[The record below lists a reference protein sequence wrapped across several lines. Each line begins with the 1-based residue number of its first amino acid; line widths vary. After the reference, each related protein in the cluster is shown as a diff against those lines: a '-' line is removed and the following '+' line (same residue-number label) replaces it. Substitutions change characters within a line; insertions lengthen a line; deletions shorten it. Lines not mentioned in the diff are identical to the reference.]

1 MSAYPSNNPLPLLLY
16 PPLSS
21 YVQLRQRC
29 FTLLGCFWIGYT
41 EPKKECGR
49 KVFPLWHF
57 WNVDQLMHGQARVIC
72 GTFFYGL
79 ACSVL
84 GIWNTFAAGCE
95 WSEATFAL

>member
-1 MSAYPSNNPLPLLLY
+1 MCGFGKGAS
-16 PPLSS
+16 
-21 YVQLRQRC
+21 RC
-29 FTLLGCFWIGYT
+29 RDASVGYT

-79 ACSVL
+79 ACSGL
-84 GIWNTFAAGCE
+84 GLWNTFAAGFE
-95 WSEATFAL
+95 